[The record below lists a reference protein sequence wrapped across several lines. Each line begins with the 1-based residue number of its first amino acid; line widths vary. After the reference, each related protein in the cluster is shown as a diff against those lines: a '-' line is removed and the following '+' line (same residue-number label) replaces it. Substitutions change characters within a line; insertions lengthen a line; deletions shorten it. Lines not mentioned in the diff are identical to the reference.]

1 MPYNTSSLN
10 RVGNDFDF
18 NPGGGTQVR
27 FGEADYSEGTD
38 MWATQVRVRDRYIH
52 GWVPTQERE
61 SQRVWRFAE
70 STQGWTPLNQADLSI
85 ASSDR
90 AAVINELQ
98 AGDYR
103 IVSPHSMDIN
113 PANYSSFQM
122 RFRQTVPAVGGAP
135 LWDGSVFWREAA
147 AGTGNFTVADSFQF
161 AEPAGFAS
169 GDWCHIKHTFNF
181 ADTWIYPS
189 LTAYVDQLA
198 LRFFQYPINAHPSSY
213 PQYEIAWIAL
223 DKTSTA
229 IEERMTSALWDRTA
243 YPAGAIELY
252 DSSSVELAELPQN
265 LSSQEDVRWM
275 DRIVNGWDSGF
286 GNILTYINGIS
297 PDESRYLF
305 GEPHI
310 TVPKESP
317 VGESEDTSL
326 PLSVRVYSSEQAS
339 PPNLVLR
346 ARTPGI
352 GTSNEP
358 SVYVYA
364 KAEKAS
370 YEFKF
375 GYFTRGDDP
384 QWDGIT
390 GSPRSP
396 EDLLE
401 VGMQIGLQYS
411 LEPGGICYGVVTD
424 IERVHNSLPAP
435 YNTSIGGEGGI
446 ITCRWSGGV
455 TPQQTGVNAST
466 GIYHWPR
473 YFDVSNAGDY
483 FEPTVDVDFGANSN
497 VVRGQFVLRSGTAAA
512 EQDGFINIDPIL
524 GSGLTWEL
532 FSVLQD
538 LTPLGNSARVLYAP
552 TGTTV
557 DFGFQ
562 KLLISWDKDSR
573 YKHWIDV
580 NDS

>member
-317 VGESEDTSL
+317 VGESEDSQFGDFIEDERQQAPSETATSEML
-326 PLSVRVYSSEQAS
+326 RSRINDVLKTLTYREREILKLRYGVGDGYTYTLEEVGRIFKVTRERVRQVESKAIRKLQHPVRKRRLSSFIDQVE
-339 PPNLVLR
+339 
-346 ARTPGI
+346 
-352 GTSNEP
+352 
-358 SVYVYA
+358 
-364 KAEKAS
+364 
-370 YEFKF
+370 
-375 GYFTRGDDP
+375 GDD
-384 QWDGIT
+384 
-390 GSPRSP
+390 
-396 EDLLE
+396 E
-401 VGMQIGLQYS
+401 
-411 LEPGGICYGVVTD
+411 
-424 IERVHNSLPAP
+424 
-435 YNTSIGGEGGI
+435 
-446 ITCRWSGGV
+446 
-455 TPQQTGVNAST
+455 
-466 GIYHWPR
+466 
-473 YFDVSNAGDY
+473 
-483 FEPTVDVDFGANSN
+483 
-497 VVRGQFVLRSGTAAA
+497 
-512 EQDGFINIDPIL
+512 
-524 GSGLTWEL
+524 
-532 FSVLQD
+532 
-538 LTPLGNSARVLYAP
+538 
-552 TGTTV
+552 
-557 DFGFQ
+557 
-562 KLLISWDKDSR
+562 
-573 YKHWIDV
+573 
-580 NDS
+580 